1 MPIERSVG
9 HQCPNQSSDVRIVQI
24 LLNANAVRFGLAAPL
39 SEDGLF
45 GSKTSIAIADMQRH
59 EMGDAEPPGILQ
71 PQAPELRSLVDGLE
85 RGLSRDRLCCIMATS
100 KRSRV
105 EPFHAPLLEAMADG
119 QITTPLR
126 HAHFLAQIGHESG
139 GFLWTEELA
148 SGDAYENRD
157 DLGNTEPG
165 DGRRFK
171 GRGLIQLTGRAN
183 YARFSEF
190 VDTGCICNSPLTAS
204 IWTGCW
210 RPMKTT
216 ARRAAIPDR
225 PLR

>member
-24 LLNANAVRFGLAAPL
+24 LLNANAVRFGLAAP
-39 SEDGLF
+39 
-45 GSKTSIAIADMQRH
+45 
-59 EMGDAEPPGILQ
+59 
-71 PQAPELRSLVDGLE
+71 
-85 RGLSRDRLCCIMATS
+85 
-100 KRSRV
+100 
-105 EPFHAPLLEAMADG
+105 
-119 QITTPLR
+119 
-126 HAHFLAQIGHESG
+126 
-139 GFLWTEELA
+139 